1 MSGPAVLRT
10 RPLEQS
16 RGSGRAGA
24 AALEE
29 ANVSQEAITL
39 SHHLLREL
47 RRAGRHPE
55 LSILLDQV
63 AFAGKT
69 LARELGRAAL
79 VGRLGL
85 VGERNATGDAQK
97 KLDVFANQVMIDA
110 FSDVGLIASIVSEE
124 LDEIREIECTKA
136 AAYILCTD
144 PLDGSSNID
153 TNAPVGT
160 IFGFYR
166 RSATGPCH
174 ALQELQSGLEMAA
187 AGYILFGP
195 STILVYTRGQGVHGF
210 TLDVGVGEF
219 LLSNES
225 IRCPD
230 RGALVAADLGRYPE
244 WEAPVRKF
252 ADALLRGG
260 AKGARRASVRHTG
273 AFVADLHRILLEGG
287 LYFYPPNAEH
297 PLGKLRLL
305 YECAPLALVAE
316 QAGGRASTGRKR
328 ILDLRPESPHQQVPL
343 VIGSRENVDEYERFQ
358 SSPAS

>member
-1 MSGPAVLRT
+1 MSH
-10 RPLEQS
+10 
-16 RGSGRAGA
+16 
-24 AALEE
+24 
-29 ANVSQEAITL
+29 EAITL

-55 LSILLDQV
+55 LSILLDQA

-69 LARELGRAAL
+69 LARELSRAAL

-85 VGERNATGDAQK
+85 VGERNASGDAQK
-97 KLDVFANQVMIDA
+97 KLDVFSNQVMIDA
-110 FSDVGLIASIVSEE
+110 FSDVGLIAAIVSEE
-124 LDEIREIECTKA
+124 LEEIREIECTEA

-144 PLDGSSNID
+144 PLDGSSNTD

-166 RSATGPCH
+166 RSATGPCR

-195 STILVYTRGQGVHGF
+195 STMLVYTRGQGVHGF

-230 RGALVAADLGRYPE
+230 RGALVAADLGRYRE
-244 WEAPVRKF
+244 WEDPVRRF
-252 ADALLRGG
+252 ADARVRADATGTQ
-260 AKGARRASVRHTG
+260 RASVRLTG
-273 AFVADLHRILLEGG
+273 AFVADLHRVLIEGG
-287 LYFYPPNAEH
+287 IYFYPPNADH
-297 PLGKLRLL
+297 PQGKLRLL

-316 QAGGRASTGRKR
+316 QAGGRASTGRQR

-343 VIGSRENVDEYERFQ
+343 AIGSHENVAEYERFQ
-358 SSPAS
+358 TTPES